1 MYLKTERTGRK
12 MQENNLIV
20 NSSPSKTFF
29 IDMITKDVSV
39 ESAILDLIDNAIDS
53 HKKHKKRGEKSKIQI
68 TLDLKNDY
76 FSIEDNCG
84 GMTKEDA
91 VNKAFKFGNNES
103 RVSAK

>member
-1 MYLKTERTGRK
+1 

-53 HKKHKKRGEKSKIQI
+53 HKKHKRSEERRVG
-68 TLDLKNDY
+68 
-76 FSIEDNCG
+76 
-84 GMTKEDA
+84 KECR
-91 VNKAFKFGNNES
+91 S
-103 RVSAK
+103 RWSPYH

>member
-1 MYLKTERTGRK
+1 

-53 HKKHKKRGEKSKIQI
+53 HKKHKKRGEKSSSPNANTRICA
-68 TLDLKNDY
+68 TMATRY
-76 FSIEDNCG
+76 
-84 GMTKEDA
+84 A
-91 VNKAFKFGNNES
+91 
-103 RVSAK
+103 

>member
-1 MYLKTERTGRK
+1 

-53 HKKHKKRGEKSKIQI
+53 HKKHKKRGEKSKSKRQI
-68 TLDLKNDY
+68 LRLPLNLTPLL
-76 FSIEDNCG
+76 
-84 GMTKEDA
+84 
-91 VNKAFKFGNNES
+91 
-103 RVSAK
+103 

>member
-1 MYLKTERTGRK
+1 

-53 HKKHKKRGEKSKIQI
+53 HKK
-68 TLDLKNDY
+68 
-76 FSIEDNCG
+76 
-84 GMTKEDA
+84 
-91 VNKAFKFGNNES
+91 
-103 RVSAK
+103 VSAK

>member
-1 MYLKTERTGRK
+1 

-53 HKKHKKRGEKSKIQI
+53 HKKHKKRGRRAKYK
-68 TLDLKNDY
+68 LL
-76 FSIEDNCG
+76 SI
-84 GMTKEDA
+84 
-91 VNKAFKFGNNES
+91 
-103 RVSAK
+103 